1 MKHIVRLGARWE
13 GRKPNVPSALDP
25 KSADPTRQSSPTQS
39 QRNQQ
44 NDRFYSLCPVGLC
57 FLLNW
62 IYGKYSDM
70 HNYINKYQPHGLEL
84 HRHQI
89 YASQLKYPDTSHY
102 NCHVHMHTNTT
113 IIGSN
118 RQFMLVLRLLHR
130 QGYKSCDCSNSY
142 VYVILSII
150 G

>member
-1 MKHIVRLGARWE
+1 MHAGKAGSQMCQAPSTQKVSRTAKRAR
-13 GRKPNVPSALDP
+13 RP
-25 KSADPTRQSSPTQS
+25 QTQS

-57 FLLNW
+57 YLLNW
-62 IYGKYSDM
+62 IYGKYSNM
-70 HNYINKYQPHGLEL
+70 HNDINKYQPHCFEL
-84 HRHQI
+84 HCHQI
-89 YASQLKYPDTSHY
+89 YASQRKWPDTSHY

-130 QGYKSCDCSNSY
+130 QGYKSCDCSNSH